1 MADCAVAAARHRPLD
16 DLGSGPRG
24 ATRRADAEGT
34 MTTEELEKIRQEACR
49 ERNSN
54 NPEKPFAAARL
65 EVSEND

>member
-1 MADCAVAAARHRPLD
+1 
-16 DLGSGPRG
+16 
-24 ATRRADAEGT
+24 